1 MPKLTT
7 VGFEPPSDFPI
18 KPYEAVHLCLKKY
31 KDINKTQWQLF
42 ALGWNGL
49 AYRYRALVEYD
60 QEFTASI
67 RVSTSPP
74 PEERYDQG
82 KSFFGFFVN
91 SISAIYCFFFSM
103 YCIGSILDP
112 NRFPTIEPNDLSIY
126 PKGVADL
133 FHHCFRGDDLQQDM
147 EWCLK
152 ESTYWKINNIHRVLM
167 HRGMPPRRFHKG
179 GELHDITTMPS
190 NLPAPSDHWQF
201 DLPVDE
207 WITASYRQWLSI
219 ALGRLVNSASIF
231 CNKRL

>member
-1 MPKLTT
+1 MTLSKERTL
-7 VGFEPPSDFPI
+7 I
-18 KPYEAVHLCLKKY
+18 H
-31 KDINKTQWQLF
+31 
-42 ALGWNGL
+42 
-49 AYRYRALVEYD
+49 
-60 QEFTASI
+60 SI
-67 RVSTSPP
+67 QTILSPP
-74 PEERYDQG
+74 PEERCDQG
-82 KSFFGFFVN
+82 KSFFSFFVN
-91 SISAIYCFFFSM
+91 SISAISCFFFSM
-103 YCIGSILDP
+103 YCIGSMLDP

-126 PKGVADL
+126 PKHIADL

-152 ESTYWKINNIHRVLM
+152 ESSYWKINNIHRVLM

-231 CNKRL
+231 CDKRL